1 MGRLLLLLLLLGLR
15 RRRVVLLLL
24 QELGR
29 LNTRVAHDREL
40 MCFLSFARLLS
51 PSGQFE

>member
-1 MGRLLLLLLLLGLR
+1 M
-15 RRRVVLLLL
+15 LLL

-51 PSGQFE
+51 PSGQFELLSTGAKF

>member
-1 MGRLLLLLLLLGLR
+1 MRRLLLLLLLLLGLR
-15 RRRVVLLLL
+15 RRRVMLLL